1 MVVHI
6 VMDSDQLSWK
16 DVIEGMWMNREK
28 AEDYR
33 LTMEESLAIP
43 HKDRFKIVPMD
54 VDDVPDPEELWDK
67 IQSLS
72 QQVFWKEQQRVT
84 DGIALGELKKVLQ
97 EYGVVK

>member
-16 DVIEGMWMNREK
+16 DVVEGVWINREK

-43 HKDRFKIVPMD
+43 HKGRIKVIPMD
-54 VDDVPDPEELWDK
+54 VDDAPDPEELWDK
-67 IQSLS
+67 IQALS

-84 DGIALGELKKVLQ
+84 DGIALGELKSILQ